1 MKELIKAWEEEYK
14 HLEDVKQTDVEHLQF
29 IKINAKAL
37 QLKYCINALK
47 KQLILSGVSKSFKV
61 VDIDL
66 FDYTQ
71 ITIVNEKENYVVCHM
86 YTMGDMD
93 LDRVRKQA
101 QTMCD
106 ALNVC

>member
-1 MKELIKAWEEEYK
+1 MENNKELS
-14 HLEDVKQTDVEHLQF
+14 T
-29 IKINAKAL
+29 
-37 QLKYCINALK
+37 K
-47 KQLILSGVSKSFKV
+47 KQCDIHVVSKSFKV

-71 ITIVNEKENYVVCHM
+71 ITIVNENEKYVVCHM
-86 YTMGDMD
+86 YTMDNVD

-101 QTMCD
+101 QSMCD